1 MQTSDDMTNRSMK
14 PIVRKSLAEEVAENI
29 KHQIK
34 KGALPLNEKLPAEPE
49 LMTFYGVGRSSIRE
63 AIKILSQSGFVSVQ
77 QGLGT
82 FVISRSGNDELSNKL
97 QEADFAE
104 VYQVRKVLEFEI
116 IAKACQFR
124 TAKDITLLRER
135 VAERGLYAQ
144 EGELRKCIHSDIA
157 YHTLIAESCGNSIL
171 AQLYKTLSVYVEK
184 FFDDVYTDTVP
195 FIDSQDLHIELID
208 QIEAQDAE
216 KAVEVVRKI
225 IGNL

>member
-1 MQTSDDMTNRSMK
+1 MK
-14 PIVRKSLAEEVAENI
+14 PIVRKSLAEEVAENL
-29 KHQIK
+29 KHRIK
-34 KGALPLNEKLPAEPE
+34 KGALALNEKLPAEPE
-49 LMTFYGVGRSSIRE
+49 LMASYGVGRSSIRE

-82 FVISRSGNDELSNKL
+82 FVISRSGNDELNSKL

-104 VYQVRKVLEFEI
+104 VYEVRKVLEFEI

-124 TAKDITLLRER
+124 TEKDVVSLRER
-135 VAERGLYAQ
+135 VAERGVYAQ
-144 EGELRKCIHSDIA
+144 QGDLRKCIHSDIA

-171 AQLYKTLSVYVEK
+171 AELYKTLSAYVEK
-184 FFDDVYTDTVP
+184 FFDNVYTDTVP

-208 QIEAQDAE
+208 HIEAQDSE
-216 KAVEVVRKI
+216 KAVAIARRI